1 MVDVAEEGLGTIA
14 NSIANQNM
22 FGYDDE
28 VPGYEYNVE
37 KALELMKEAGYEDGF
52 DIGTIY
58 CREGKDE
65 NVAEIARENLAAI
78 GITATVTPAR
88 DQCLPGRH
96 EERQL
101 HHRCH
106 PPEPQHRRRS
116 DLRGQQ
122 HPWLRSLQR
131 P

>member
-1 MVDVAEEGLGTIA
+1 MVYFLQFNLRDNTIEPLKNVKVRQAINYCLDKQFMVDVAEEGLGTIA

-78 GITATVTPAR
+78 CLLYTSPA
-88 DQCLPGRH
+88 
-96 EERQL
+96 
-101 HHRCH
+101 
-106 PPEPQHRRRS
+106 
-116 DLRGQQ
+116 
-122 HPWLRSLQR
+122 
-131 P
+131 